1 MKTSKPNIQKLADY
15 INRQPDPQAF
25 AAVLLALAGG
35 QKRTDK
41 TA

>member
-1 MKTSKPNIQKLADY
+1 MSDKPNIQRLADD

-35 QKRTDK
+35 QKRT
-41 TA
+41 A

>member
-1 MKTSKPNIQKLADY
+1 MSDKPNLQKLADY
-15 INRQPDPQAF
+15 ITRQPDPQAF
-25 AAVLLALAGG
+25 AAMLLALAGG

>member
-1 MKTSKPNIQKLADY
+1 MSDKPNLQKLADY
-15 INRQPDPQAF
+15 INGQPNPQAF
-25 AAVLLALAGG
+25 AAVLLALAGS

>member
-15 INRQPDPQAF
+15 INRQPNPELF
-25 AAVLLALAGG
+25 AAALLALAGT

>member
-1 MKTSKPNIQKLADY
+1 MSDKPNLQKLADY
-15 INRQPDPQAF
+15 INRQSDPQAF
-25 AAVLLALAGG
+25 AAVLLALAGS